1 MHDLKPLAMKLQ
13 FVALSL
19 LLLSGCSTAKL
30 VGTWKNPDH
39 VIFDAYKVLV
49 VGMAKDENIRMDFE
63 SKLVKKLEDK
73 GVEAMRS
80 IDIFDVE
87 FTTSQKS
94 EEELS
99 EVEEQLLDKDFDAIL
114 FTKILKAD
122 SKRTLKERINNID
135 RMFMRFSTDYLE
147 HQDIYYDPESYDSFN
162 IYHLET
168 SLYCICIGKER
179 ELIWRGNI
187 DVTESPKVE
196 KTIDAYIKLI
206 TDEMERQDI
215 IFY

>member
-1 MHDLKPLAMKLQ
+1 MKLQ

-49 VGMAKDENIRMDFE
+49 VGMAKDENVRMDFE

-187 DVTESPKVE
+187 DVTESQKVE

>member
-1 MHDLKPLAMKLQ
+1 MKLQ

-49 VGMAKDENIRMDFE
+49 VGMAKDENVRMDFE

-179 ELIWRGNI
+179 EELIWRGNI

>member
-1 MHDLKPLAMKLQ
+1 MKLQ

-19 LLLSGCSTAKL
+19 LLFSGCSTAKL

-49 VGMAKDENIRMDFE
+49 VGMAKDENVRMDFE

>member
-1 MHDLKPLAMKLQ
+1 MKLTYI
-13 FVALSL
+13 VLSL
-19 LLLSGCSTAKL
+19 LLLTGCSTTKL

-49 VGMAKDENIRMDFE
+49 VGMAKDENVRMDFE

-80 IDIFDVE
+80 VDIFDVE

-99 EVEEQLLDKDFDAIL
+99 EVEQQLLDKDFDAIL

-168 SLYCICIGKER
+168 SLYCICVGKER